1 MLPKILRQLRR
12 ISLEIAGL
20 ALVDD
25 GDAVGAGV
33 GADNAAELEHDQRCM
48 AKRLLH
54 SLTSSSRLAVL
65 DV

>member
-1 MLPKILRQLRR
+1 MLPKNITAAPAHKP
-12 ISLEIAGL
+12 EIAGL
-20 ALVDD
+20 TLVDD